1 MLSCLALTCG
11 DDMSLGWFVGV
22 CGAPAVLGAGGVFVL
37 VVWGSGVGS
46 GGGVVRLVLGVFECC
61 CVSVG
66 FGIRLVL
73 GWFRGLC
80 TVVFSSTSNVVV
92 VVRVSVFRVFALF
105 CGLVGGG
112 V

>member
-1 MLSCLALTCG
+1 MPG
-11 DDMSLGWFVGV
+11 RV
-22 CGAPAVLGAGGVFVL
+22 
-37 VVWGSGVGS
+37 
-46 GGGVVRLVLGVFECC
+46 GGVVRLVLSVFECC

-80 TVVFSSTSNVVV
+80 TVMVSLASNVVAV
-92 VVRVSVFRVFALF
+92 GNISVFLDFGLF
-105 CGLVGGG
+105 CGLAGGG